1 MSKLRVNVEPRTIE
15 DNYPPSEETLVKEAK
30 TILNEPEKRRKAGRP
45 KKGEIVAKKTKNKGV
60 LGRPKGDTAIIN
72 EYKARM
78 LNSPKSAKV
87 LEAIYDAALND
98 DHKNQAAAWK
108 LIVDRIV
115 PVSAFEAT
123 KSGGGTPQI
132 SINISGLNSPTVET
146 LESLDAEDITDVE
159 IKDYDNG

>member
-1 MSKLRVNVEPRTIE
+1 MEPKEVETV
-15 DNYPPSEETLVKEAK
+15 DYPPSEETLVKEAK
-30 TILNEPEKRRKAGRP
+30 AILNQRECEPPKRKAGRP
-45 KKGEIVAKKTKNKGV
+45 KKGEIVAKKQKNKGV
-60 LGRPKGDTAIIN
+60 IGRPKGDTAIIN
-72 EYKARM
+72 EYKIRM

-132 SINISGLNSPTVET
+132 SINISSLGAPTVET
-146 LESLDAEDITDVE
+146 VEDITDIE
-159 IKDYDNG
+159 IKEYNEEDQDGES